1 MMTCQFVNWSMF
13 RLVASIRSNF
23 KFDAV
28 YLKAKH
34 ENEWQIPSILQ
45 MIEWFLEV
53 QDGFIEI
60 DEQHRLY
67 EHLSSVWIPWKGLFF
82 GHEDIYRIF
91 SVGSSLHVNSLFD
104 GNQINI
110 FSIQF
115 NSKPFFPKAI
125 FLMQISTQDSWDKTF
140 WNSIQIEWEFT
151 I

>member
-1 MMTCQFVNWSMF
+1 MTCQFVNWSMF

-60 DEQHRLY
+60 DEHYRLH
-67 EHLSSVWIPWKGLFF
+67 EHLSSIWVRKGLFF
-82 GHEDIYRIF
+82 GHEDIYEIF
-91 SVGSSLHVNSLFD
+91 SVGSSLHANSHFD
-104 GNQINI
+104 GKQINI

-115 NSKPFFPKAI
+115 NSKNFFLRAI

-151 I
+151 TI